1 RSAREPARARPG
13 GQRRGPAHPSPEGPG
28 PRRARRGRPR
38 REGEGRWRPG
48 LRRGGALPRGPVL
61 RDADA
66 APPQDAL
73 NAVAI
78 VLALLLQAAAPV
90 PAPLVREI
98 AVEGAAVYQREDVVR
113 IVRQAEGQP
122 LRAPAETLAA
132 RLESRYHLDGYL
144 AAAVTGTFV

>member
-1 RSAREPARARPG
+1 IG
-13 GQRRGPAHPSPEGPG
+13 
-28 PRRARRGRPR
+28 
-38 REGEGRWRPG
+38 
-48 LRRGGALPRGPVL
+48 
-61 RDADA
+61 
-66 APPQDAL
+66 
-73 NAVAI
+73 
-78 VLALLLQAAAPV
+78 LALLLQAAAPV

-144 AAAVTGTFV
+144 AAAVTGTFVDGKLTLTVDEGHVAGVVVEGLDGRSAQRAARAAGLVPGRALEQSQGRH